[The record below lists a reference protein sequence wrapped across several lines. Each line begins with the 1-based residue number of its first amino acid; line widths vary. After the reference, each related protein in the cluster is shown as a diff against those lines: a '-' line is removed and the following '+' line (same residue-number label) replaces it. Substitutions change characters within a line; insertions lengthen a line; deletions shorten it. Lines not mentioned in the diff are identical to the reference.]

1 MSDLSKVASD
11 WAPWIGALAD
21 ALGVDAR
28 LVDVDFI
35 HSLSQVV
42 AHEFERPMA
51 PVAAYVLG
59 LAAARHPER
68 SLEELR
74 AAIVGAIPRSAS

>member
-1 MSDLSKVASD
+1 MSDLSRVASD
-11 WAPWIGALAD
+11 WAAWIAALAD
-21 ALGVDAR
+21 ALGVDAG

-51 PVAAYVLG
+51 PVAGYVLG
-59 LAAARHPER
+59 LAVAQHPER
-68 SLEELR
+68 SLEDLR
-74 AAIVGAIPRSAS
+74 AAIVAAIPRGEA